1 MMASGKSIA
10 LGILVGSTV
19 SAAITLLTAPSSGSE
34 LRADAKQ
41 RSDEW
46 KVTFNNLKNEGTQL
60 KEQIARTSKE
70 GAVMFKELSADVKT
84 SIDSW
89 KRTVEPHQ
97 KNIQKSLA
105 QIEKSLKDLEEK
117 ANQKNGN
124 E

>member
-46 KVTFNNLKNEGTQL
+46 KITFNNLKNEGTQL

-117 ANQKNGN
+117 ANQKNDN

>member
-1 MMASGKSIA
+1 MMANGKSIA

-19 SAAITLLTAPSSGSE
+19 SAAITLLTAPSSGKE

-41 RSDEW
+41 RTDEW

-70 GAVMFKELSADVKT
+70 GAAMFKELSAEVKT
-84 SIDSW
+84 SIESW

-97 KNIQKSLA
+97 KNIQKSLS
-105 QIEKSLKDLEEK
+105 QIEKTLKELEEK
-117 ANQKNGN
+117 ANQKNSDA
-124 E
+124 